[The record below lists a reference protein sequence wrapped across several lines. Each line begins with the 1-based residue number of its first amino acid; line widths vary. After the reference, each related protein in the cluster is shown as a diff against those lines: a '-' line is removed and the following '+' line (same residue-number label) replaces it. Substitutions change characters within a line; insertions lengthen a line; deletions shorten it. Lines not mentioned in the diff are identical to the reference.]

1 MNCRRQALQFCLDPA
16 VVVVI
21 QICNEFLLE
30 VFHGTE
36 LLQIQQL
43 TFEQPEGACSG
54 CLRLAKER
62 AEEVDI
68 LQLGVG
74 LFADKAVIKKTNG
87 ALATVPMS
95 ELTIID

>member
-1 MNCRRQALQFCLDPA
+1 MKAVYQRKPDCMDLGMEPANFCPKCMEL
-16 VVVVI
+16 
-21 QICNEFLLE
+21 NRE
-30 VFHGTE
+30 V
-36 LLQIQQL
+36 
-43 TFEQPEGACSG
+43 
-54 CLRLAKER
+54 
-62 AEEVDI
+62 VDI

>member
-1 MNCRRQALQFCLDPA
+1 MKGIYNRPISCTPCIDMDWITPESCAECKRVRR
-16 VVVVI
+16 
-21 QICNEFLLE
+21 
-30 VFHGTE
+30 
-36 LLQIQQL
+36 
-43 TFEQPEGACSG
+43 
-54 CLRLAKER
+54 
-62 AEEVDI
+62 EEVDI

>member
-1 MNCRRQALQFCLDPA
+1 MKAVYQRKPDCIACMDLGMDLGMEPANFCPKCMEL
-16 VVVVI
+16 
-21 QICNEFLLE
+21 NRE
-30 VFHGTE
+30 V
-36 LLQIQQL
+36 
-43 TFEQPEGACSG
+43 
-54 CLRLAKER
+54 
-62 AEEVDI
+62 VDI

>member
-1 MNCRRQALQFCLDPA
+1 MKAVYQRKPDYIACMDLGMEPANFCPKCMEL
-16 VVVVI
+16 
-21 QICNEFLLE
+21 NRE
-30 VFHGTE
+30 V
-36 LLQIQQL
+36 
-43 TFEQPEGACSG
+43 
-54 CLRLAKER
+54 
-62 AEEVDI
+62 VDI

>member
-1 MNCRRQALQFCLDPA
+1 MKGIYQSVPDCIACMNL
-16 VVVVI
+16 
-21 QICNEFLLE
+21 
-30 VFHGTE
+30 
-36 LLQIQQL
+36 
-43 TFEQPEGACSG
+43 GACSE

>member
-1 MNCRRQALQFCLDPA
+1 MFSGKGRHERDLSECARLHRLY
-16 VVVVI
+16 
-21 QICNEFLLE
+21 
-30 VFHGTE
+30 E
-36 LLQIQQL
+36 LGWA
-43 TFEQPEGACSG
+43 PEGACSG

-62 AEEVDI
+62 AEEVGI

>member
-1 MNCRRQALQFCLDPA
+1 MKA
-16 VVVVI
+16 VYQRKPDCI
-21 QICNEFLLE
+21 ACMDLGMELNRE
-30 VFHGTE
+30 V
-36 LLQIQQL
+36 
-43 TFEQPEGACSG
+43 
-54 CLRLAKER
+54 
-62 AEEVDI
+62 VDI